1 MCSNTY
7 LFLLDRL
14 VPCHFHVNKQRL
26 TRDPGTQRQIARRN
40 RHHVSPRSPTVS
52 LTSKQF
58 KSIVADIIQRRKS
71 EDWELPEGVV
81 AANALAR
88 EQGQRDRSPRER
100 EHNLGASES
109 KTEVENVG
117 DGGLDSFFARSGS

>member
-1 MCSNTY
+1 MSISKGLHEIPEPNGKSLEEIDTMY
-7 LFLLDRL
+7 LLE
-14 VPCHFHVNKQRL
+14 VP
-26 TRDPGTQRQIARRN
+26 P
-40 RHHVSPRSPTVS
+40 
-52 LTSKQF
+52 
-58 KSIVADIIQRRKS
+58 RKS